1 MLLAMVGVA
10 ALFFGLYRLLGRTPR
25 NPVATHGGG
34 MSGDA
39 TGGSYGPD

>member
-1 MLLAMVGVA
+1 MLLAMAGVG

-25 NPVATHGGG
+25 NDDATHGGG
-34 MSGDA
+34 VSGDA